1 VTRRRLSRRV
11 FLAGAAATAGVLP
24 WVARAQPSLDDD
36 AELFRHGVASGDP
49 LPDRVIIW
57 TRVTPPEIRSAIRPI
72 EVRWQMAADEA
83 MTQVIAR
90 GTAQA
95 GPDRDYTVKVDAAGL
110 KPGATYYYAF
120 DAAGEQSPVGRT
132 KTLPLEPDRIRL
144 ASISCAN
151 YPAGFFNVYRVLAER
166 DELDAVLHLGDYIYE
181 FADGVYG
188 DGRELD
194 RVPQPPGEA
203 FLLEDYRMRYA
214 TYRTDPDLQVAHARH
229 PFIVVWDDHESVN
242 NAWSGGA
249 EGHLARYGPWHVRQ
263 AAAYRAYL
271 EWLPV
276 RESAGDGVRLYRSF
290 RFGRLADLMMLD
302 TRGLRDR
309 QVHRSDLKGLADGRR
324 SILGPAQETWL
335 AQRLRDSVA
344 SKTSWQLIGQQV
356 MFAPI
361 TPAGFDVQNPDSWDG
376 YPAARRRLLDL
387 FAAERANVVILTGD
401 MHSSWAMDVPRE
413 AVGAYQSRTGT
424 GSLAVE
430 FVTPAVS
437 SPPLFTSPNIRDG
450 ARVLRMA
457 LPHLKYLDGDHRGY
471 TLLDVTHERVVAE
484 FHHVATVSQRMAL
497 QTRGAQLVCLRGS
510 STLVTG

>member
-1 VTRRRLSRRV
+1 
-11 FLAGAAATAGVLP
+11 
-24 WVARAQPSLDDD
+24 
-36 AELFRHGVASGDP
+36 
-49 LPDRVIIW
+49 
-57 TRVTPPEIRSAIRPI
+57 
-72 EVRWQMAADEA
+72 
-83 MTQVIAR
+83 
-90 GTAQA
+90 
-95 GPDRDYTVKVDAAGL
+95 
-110 KPGATYYYAF
+110 
-120 DAAGEQSPVGRT
+120 
-132 KTLPLEPDRIRL
+132 
-144 ASISCAN
+144 
-151 YPAGFFNVYRVLAER
+151 
-166 DELDAVLHLGDYIYE
+166 
-181 FADGVYG
+181 
-188 DGRELD
+188 
-194 RVPQPPGEA
+194 
-203 FLLEDYRMRYA
+203 
-214 TYRTDPDLQVAHARH
+214 
-229 PFIVVWDDHESVN
+229 
-242 NAWSGGA
+242 
-249 EGHLARYGPWHVRQ
+249 VRQ

>member
-1 VTRRRLSRRV
+1 VSRRRVSRRG
-11 FLAGAAATAGVLP
+11 FLAGAAATASALP
-24 WVARAQPSLDDD
+24 GLLRAQEPWADDTTI
-36 AELFRHGVASGDP
+36 FRHGVASGDP
-49 LPDRVIIW
+49 LTDRVIIW
-57 TRVTPPEIRSAIRPI
+57 TRVTPPETRSATGPI

-95 GPDRDYTVKVDAAGL
+95 DPDRDFTVKVDAADL

-120 DAAGEQSPVGRT
+120 DAAGQQSPVGRT
-132 KTLPLEPDRIRL
+132 KTLSLEPDRVRL

-188 DGRELD
+188 DGRDLD

-203 FLLEDYRMRYA
+203 FLLDDYRMRYA
-214 TYRTDPDLQVAHARH
+214 TYRTDPDLQAAHARH

-249 EGHLARYGPWHVRQ
+249 EGHLARYGPFDVRQ
-263 AAAYRAYL
+263 AAAYQAYR

-276 RESAGDGVRLYRSF
+276 RESAGDGIRLYRSF

-309 QVHRSDLKGLADGRR
+309 QVHRADRKGLADERR
-324 SILGPAQETWL
+324 SILGREQETWL
-335 AQRLRDSVA
+335 AGQLRGSVSA
-344 SKTSWQLIGQQV
+344 KTTWQLIGQQV

-361 TPAGFDVQNPDSWDG
+361 TPTGFDVQNADSWDG

-387 FAAERANVVILTGD
+387 FATERANVVILTGD

-413 AVGAYQSRTGT
+413 AVGAYQSRTGA

-437 SPPLFTSPNIRDG
+437 SPPLFANANVRDG

>member
-1 VTRRRLSRRV
+1 MTRRVSRRV
-11 FLAGAAATAGVLP
+11 FLAGAAATAGALP
-24 WVARAQPSLDDD
+24 WLVRAQPRLDDET
-36 AELFRHGVASGDP
+36 ALFRHGVASGDP
-49 LPDRVIIW
+49 LTDRVVLW
-57 TRVTPPEIRSAIRPI
+57 TRVTPPDTRSAIGPI
-72 EVRWQMAADEA
+72 DVRWQVAADEA
-83 MTQVIAR
+83 MTQVVAR
-90 GTAQA
+90 GAA
-95 GPDRDYTVKVDAAGL
+95 RAEPERDFTVKVDAGEL

-120 DAAGEQSPVGRT
+120 DAGGQQSPVGRT
-132 KTLPLEPDRIRL
+132 KTLPLDPERIRL
-144 ASISCAN
+144 ASVSCAN

-181 FADGVYG
+181 FANGVYG
-188 DGRELD
+188 DGSALD

-214 TYRTDPDLQVAHARH
+214 TYRADPDLQAVHARH

-249 EGHLARYGPWHVRQ
+249 EGHLARYGPWNVRQ

-276 RESAGDGVRLYRSF
+276 RESAGRGIRLYRSF
-290 RFGRLADLMMLD
+290 RFGRLADLLMLD

-309 QVHRSDLKGLADGRR
+309 QVHRADARGLADERR
-324 SILGPAQETWL
+324 SILGQAQESWL
-335 AQRLRDSVA
+335 AQRIRDSVSA
-344 SKTSWQLIGQQV
+344 KTSWQLIGQQV

-361 TPAGFDVQNPDSWDG
+361 TPAGLAVQNADSWDG

-387 FAAERANVVILTGD
+387 FAAERPSVVILTGD
-401 MHSSWAMDVPRE
+401 MHSSWAMDVPRD
-413 AVGAYQSRTGT
+413 AVGSYQSRTGG

-437 SPPLFTSPNIRDG
+437 SPPLFTDPDIRDG
-450 ARVLRMA
+450 ARVLRIA
-457 LPHLKYLDGDHRGY
+457 LPHVKYLDGDHRGY
-471 TLLDVTHERVVAE
+471 TLLDVTHDRVVAD